1 MLIVAAGKR
10 EHRAKQR
17 DGKDTESEHRHR
29 ETARLARII
38 EHARK
43 HTAPR
48 LSYAEAELDAALE
61 ACAPYRRVVRQA
73 LGAQRPTVGP
83 KPGREGKKIG
93 MAPAARPG
101 CRAAARPGCR
111 RSNRRAGTWSAPSS
125 LRAFEPSSLRAFE
138 PSSLRAFEPSSR
150 QINGSI
156 DRQANI
162 LK

>member
-48 LSYAEAELDAALE
+48 SSCAEVGLDAALE
-61 ACAPYRRVVRQA
+61 ACAPFRRVLRRA
-73 LGAQRPTVGP
+73 LGAQRPAVGP
-83 KPGREGKKIG
+83 EPGREGKKIG
-93 MAPAARPG
+93 MAPAAWPGYRRP
-101 CRAAARPGCR
+101 
-111 RSNRRAGTWSAPSS
+111 NRRAGTWSAP
-125 LRAFEPSSLRAFE
+125 LRLCAFAPLRLCAFA
-138 PSSLRAFEPSSR
+138 PLRLCAFAPLRLCAFAPLRRE
-150 QINGSI
+150 INGSI
-156 DRQANI
+156 DQRVNI